1 MDKTVLRNL
10 SYGMYVLGACDD
22 GRPVG
27 CIINTCIQVTS
38 IDPVVAISV
47 NKDNY
52 TYEVIRRT
60 GKFTI
65 SIIPEDVD
73 PLIIPVFG
81 FQCSKEK
88 DKYKDF
94 SYEISCGVP
103 LLKSKFAGQLIC
115 EVTGMT
121 DCGTHCVILGKVTDT
136 RRGEGIPMTYDYYHK
151 VIKGNAP
158 KNAPTYQGDIEPQ
171 KEKPVIGDTA
181 SRYVCSVCGYVYD
194 GDINKEPDD
203 FHCPVC
209 GVDKT
214 MFNPA

>member
-73 PLIIPVFG
+73 PLIYPYLVSNAVRKKTNI
-81 FQCSKEK
+81 K
-88 DKYKDF
+88 
-94 SYEISCGVP
+94 ISVM
-103 LLKSKFAGQLIC
+103 K
-115 EVTGMT
+115 
-121 DCGTHCVILGKVTDT
+121 
-136 RRGEGIPMTYDYYHK
+136 
-151 VIKGNAP
+151 
-158 KNAPTYQGDIEPQ
+158 
-171 KEKPVIGDTA
+171 
-181 SRYVCSVCGYVYD
+181 
-194 GDINKEPDD
+194 
-203 FHCPVC
+203 
-209 GVDKT
+209 
-214 MFNPA
+214 